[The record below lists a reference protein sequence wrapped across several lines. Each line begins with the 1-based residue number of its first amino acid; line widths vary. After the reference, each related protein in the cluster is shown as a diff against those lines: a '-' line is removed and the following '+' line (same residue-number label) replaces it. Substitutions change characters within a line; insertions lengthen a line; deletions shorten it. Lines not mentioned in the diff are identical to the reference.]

1 MASKAGPSVK
11 PFIETR
17 WADGLRGIASLF
29 VVASHITLCFARS
42 VIPPSIS
49 TDGPSRLFQNP
60 FLRLIGQGNAA
71 VSVFLV
77 LLGFVNSLKAIQL
90 IRSGCVQEAVSTL
103 SIGAFRRTGRLMLP
117 ATAATFI
124 SFICCEI
131 GLYGLARRSD
141 AYWIMTTAA
150 TPSTSVFQ
158 AIKSVSWEMVAVWI
172 VGENKYDQ
180 PQWALAHLF
189 KGSFFIYMVLL
200 ATANATPAFRLTAL
214 TILYAWGWI
223 AGDTIV
229 RPNIF
234 AGMILAELSYLPP
247 PKKSRI
253 ASILPFFAVT
263 LGLYLCSFPNQ
274 FADQARWS
282 RQLEQLGHR
291 IFPKNAAM
299 GRAWPNLGAQLLCFG
314 VMYSPQM
321 RQVLSHKWLHWIG
334 GLSFAIY
341 LLHGMLMR
349 TVLAWIVFGPNALL
363 GVTVPGKLANGADGQ
378 VVPQPGDAVIA
389 FLLPIFFAILL
400 FVCSLW
406 NRFVEPYFGYA
417 TSWLESFA
425 RSFGKNQWPFNSLN
439 STQGGEKGIL
449 PTTIR
454 KD

>member
-1 MASKAGPSVK
+1 MASKAGPLAK

-17 WADGLRGIASLF
+17 WADGLRGIAALF

-49 TDGPSRLFQNP
+49 TDGPRRLFQNP

-77 LLGFVNSLKAIQL
+77 LLGFVNSLKTIQL
-90 IRSGCVQEAVSTL
+90 IRSGCVQDAVSTL

-117 ATAATFI
+117 ASAATLI
-124 SFICCEI
+124 SFMLCEL

-150 TPSTSVFQ
+150 APSTSIFQ
-158 AIKSVSWEMVAVWI
+158 GIKSVSWELIAVWI

-214 TILYAWGWI
+214 GILYAWGWI

-229 RPNIF
+229 RPNVF
-234 AGMILAELSYLPP
+234 AGMILAELTYLPP
-247 PKKSRI
+247 PKKSKI
-253 ASILPFFAVT
+253 TTILPYFIVT
-263 LGLYLCSFPNQ
+263 LGLYLCSYPDR

-282 RQLEQLGHR
+282 RELEQLGR
-291 IFPKNAAM
+291 IIFPKNAAM

-321 RQVLSHKWLHWIG
+321 RHVLSHKWLHWIG
-334 GLSFAIY
+334 GLSFSIY

-349 TVLAWIVFGPNALL
+349 TVLAWLVFGPNALL
-363 GVTVPGKLANGADGQ
+363 GVTKPGKLANGTDGQ
-378 VVPQPGDAVIA
+378 VVPQPGDLIVACTIPV
-389 FLLPIFFAILL
+389 FLAIML
-400 FVCSLW
+400 FVGSLW

-417 TSWLESFA
+417 TSSLESFA
-425 RSFGKNQWPFNSLN
+425 KSFGKNQWPFNSMNLMQN
-439 STQGGEKGIL
+439 GEKSIL
-449 PTTIR
+449 PTVR

>member
-1 MASKAGPSVK
+1 MASKAGPSAK

-29 VVASHITLCFARS
+29 VVASHLTLCFARS
-42 VIPPSIS
+42 LIPPSIS
-49 TDGPSRLFQNP
+49 TDGPSKLFQNP
-60 FLRLIGQGNAA
+60 YLRLIGQGNAA

-77 LLGFVNSLKAIQL
+77 LLGFVNSLKAISL
-90 IRSGCVQEAVSTL
+90 ILAGGVQDAIATL
-103 SIGAFRRTGRLMLP
+103 SVGAFRRTGRLMLP

-124 SFICCEI
+124 SFIICQI

-141 AYWIMTTAA
+141 AFWIMTTSA
-150 TPSTSVFQ
+150 TPSTSILEGIQ
-158 AIKSVSWEMVAVWI
+158 SVTWEMIAVWI
-172 VGENKYDQ
+172 VGENRYDQ

-200 ATANATPAFRLTAL
+200 ATANATSAFRLTAL
-214 TILYAWGWI
+214 AILYAWGWI

-229 RPNIF
+229 RPNVF
-234 AGMILAELSYLPP
+234 FGMILAELSYLPT
-247 PKKSRI
+247 PKKSKI
-253 ASILPFFAVT
+253 MSILPFFAVAF
-263 LGLYLCSFPNQ
+263 GLYLCSFPDR

-282 RQLEQLGHR
+282 RELEQIGHR
-291 IFPKNAAM
+291 IFPKGAAI
-299 GRAWPNLGAQLLCFG
+299 GRAWPNLGAQFLCLG
-314 VMYSPQM
+314 VMYSPNM

-349 TVLAWIVFGPNALL
+349 TVLAWLVFGPNALL

-378 VVPQPGDAVIA
+378 VVPQPGNAVIL
-389 FLLPIFFAILL
+389 FILPIFFAILL

-417 TSWLESFA
+417 TARLESFA
-425 RSFGKNQWPFNSLN
+425 KSFGKNRWPFNTLN
-439 STQGGEKGIL
+439 TAQGGEKGIL
-449 PTTIR
+449 PTTTR
-454 KD
+454 ND